1 MTSVRRAL
9 KFPHHIQIFVQ
20 SVDPAITVFDQNIRR
35 SLFAP
40 EVADTDA
47 IRVDPFKGIS
57 LIRNTDQI
65 CVIIIGKWRL
75 GRFLDISCP
84 AIQNP
89 DLKIPS
95 HNDFVPSISINII
108 NLKCHIRRNLAQF
121 FRLIGRLSQ
130 LPQYVAL

>member
-9 KFPHHIQIFVQ
+9 KFPHHVQIFVQ

-47 IRVDPFKGIS
+47 IWVDPLKSVS
-57 LIRNTDQI
+57 LVRNADQI

-75 GRFLDISCP
+75 GRFLDRSGL

-95 HNDFVPSISINII
+95 HDDFVLSISINII
-108 NLKCHIRRNLAQF
+108 NLECHIRRNLAQF